1 MLSED
6 LGNSDEFSDRNPP
19 VATSLKTIVATIS
32 TSNLLKYS
40 VRDPEDLVSE
50 FSQPA
55 QGIDDELQSN
65 KGQKHINSS
74 KTLKRKP
81 SSKNIANLPILKQ
94 FSEDL
99 KTNRC
104 DSPDVARQTSDVK
117 SATKKEIQNI
127 PSNFKNTNSPIPAQ
141 EEIKN
146 IGSFVTEDYK
156 MIKGYLEGNENTLR
170 LFYTRLDPLGQ
181 KTASVCIVHGLG
193 EHSGRYINVKLLIA
207 YK

>member
-19 VATSLKTIVATIS
+19 VATSLKTIVATVS

-40 VRDPEDLVSE
+40 VRDPEDLLSD

-55 QGIDDELQSN
+55 QGIDDELLSN
-65 KGQKHINSS
+65 KGLKSINSS
-74 KTLKRKP
+74 KTMKRKL
-81 SSKNIANLPILKQ
+81 SSKNLPILKQ

-104 DSPDVARQTSDVK
+104 DSPDIVRQTSDIK
-117 SATKKEIQNI
+117 SATKKDIQNV
-127 PSNFKNTNSPIPAQ
+127 PSNFKNANSPVPTQ

-146 IGSFVTEDYK
+146 IGSFVTEDYR
-156 MIKGYLEGNENTLR
+156 MIKGYLQGNENTLR

-181 KTASVCIVHGLG
+181 KIASVCIVHGLG
-193 EHSGRYINVKLLIA
+193 EHSGRYISVKVLTIV
-207 YK
+207 K